1 MGWVDKLITQIIGF
15 VILALIFKKLFDTV
29 DQIRDNHRKKH
40 AILKTELEV
49 ARARRALLVR
59 LAWERH
65 QLRKEQQRYYNEE
78 LVDDMGV
85 VPLSFNLTTLSTGE
99 EEWVIA
105 MEREGNRHG
114 DRVVNE
120 QNQTLSTAGTHRH
133 E

>member
-1 MGWVDKLITQIIGF
+1 MITQIIGF
-15 VILALIFKKLFDTV
+15 IVLALIFKKLFDTV

-65 QLRKEQQRYYNEE
+65 QLRKEQQRYYT
-78 LVDDMGV
+78 DDMGI
-85 VPLSFNLTTLSTGE
+85 VPMSFNLTTLSTGK

-105 MEREGNRHG
+105 MEQVGNRHG
-114 DRVVNE
+114 DRIVNE
-120 QNQTLSTAGTHRH
+120 QNQSLPTAGTHRH